1 MHRGRWSPA
10 IDTLCI
16 QHGPRPVYPLA
27 LLLVTTR
34 GQPGRRAR
42 HGGAKLQAGGGGR
55 ACSWPAAPPCAAACS
70 AASASRAQALSAT
83 AAFRRVSSA
92 RWRPMRRS
100 SSRTSRPTCSSLR
113 AALHRSPYPIT
124 LPDNPCAPACARGS
138 TARPTLSPYPI
149 THVLQPAH
157 AAPLLA
163 LSTACAHRS
172 FCSRSCLTRFSL
184 RARLDTSP
192 AARPLHQPLLCKRAR
207 HARAHCWSSRAAR
220 WRSTARVEAS
230 RVRPSLLAAPACG
243 ASVPPRTLAAGQR
256 RLCCKCAYLA
266 HMHNCCLSDAVSPGS
281 SRRRHWLSVCRKSV
295 LSQFQ
300 ARSRTL

>member
-138 TARPTLSPYPI
+138 TARAQHGLRSPL
-149 THVLQPAH
+149 V
-157 AAPLLA
+157 LLA
-163 LSTACAHRS
+163 FVPHTLQLA
-172 FCSRSCLTRFSL
+172 
-184 RARLDTSP
+184 
-192 AARPLHQPLLCKRAR
+192 
-207 HARAHCWSSRAAR
+207 RAAR
-220 WRSTARVEAS
+220 HLTRSTALAS
-230 RVRPSLLAAPACG
+230 TLALQARPARACALLVQPRG
-243 ASVPPRTLAAGQR
+243 ALAQHGARGGQPCQALAAGRAGLR
-256 RLCCKCAYLA
+256 RI
-266 HMHNCCLSDAVSPGS
+266 SPTS
-281 SRRRHWLSVCRKSV
+281 HACRWTASPM
-295 LSQFQ
+295 L
-300 ARSRTL
+300 

>member
-1 MHRGRWSPA
+1 MAVQSCRPAAAGAPAAGRPRRPA
-10 IDTLCI
+10 R
-16 QHGPRPVYPLA
+16 PRARRPA
-27 LLLVTTR
+27 
-34 GQPGRRAR
+34 RRAR
-42 HGGAKLQAGGGGR
+42 RRCPRPPRSGASAPRAGG
-55 ACSWPAAPPCAAACS
+55 PCAGPA
-70 AASASRAQALSAT
+70 RA
-83 AAFRRVSSA
+83 
-92 RWRPMRRS
+92 P
-100 SSRTSRPTCSSLR
+100 R
-113 AALHRSPYPIT
+113 APR
-124 LPDNPCAPACARGS
+124 APACARRS